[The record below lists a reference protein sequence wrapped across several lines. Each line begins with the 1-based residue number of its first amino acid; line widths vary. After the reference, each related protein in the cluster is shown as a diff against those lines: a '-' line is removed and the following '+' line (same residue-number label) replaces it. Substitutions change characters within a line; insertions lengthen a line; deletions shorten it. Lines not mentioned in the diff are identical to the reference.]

1 MSQKIYTQ
9 GIKKDDAPLTGHQ
22 KINGRPVDMW
32 KNVPPK
38 RITGHCVQR
47 FMLYVFEL
55 CLMIHICLGSPTIYV
70 LGAEIII
77 FRWLKSGPLSE
88 AKNPGPPAGGQ
99 TFHLL
104 PSMISQLK
112 NKMS

>member
-1 MSQKIYTQ
+1 MMP
-9 GIKKDDAPLTGHQ
+9 PLTGHQ

-55 CLMIHICLGSPTIYV
+55 CLMIHIMFGKSHNLRPGGGDNHFPVVKKWPPVGGKKSRSPCRRPV
-70 LGAEIII
+70 FLHAPSPSLI
-77 FRWLKSGPLSE
+77 FQVEK
-88 AKNPGPPAGGQ
+88 
-99 TFHLL
+99 
-104 PSMISQLK
+104 
-112 NKMS
+112 